1 MVWINNQRPR
11 MVMLRLS
18 FFFVAFLSSIAFAH
32 EIHVSN
38 QYIQIN
44 KQKSHGFQSTV
55 IGTAEINQKW
65 SLGLLANY
73 LERFS
78 FYENRLGALA
88 TYKPSDLFTIEAR
101 FIKAEGGTKIL
112 PEDQYRMTVYHRLS
126 EGLTPFFSYQD
137 STYSIT
143 HLQTVNFGMEIE
155 KIKNFIVIPQLMMGQ
170 ARFKDPIHSREVN
183 SIGLKIIYS
192 VENDYAFFLFG
203 NKGIEASQSITGEAA
218 KTLNT
223 KTGGLG
229 ANYYINSTLKL
240 EGLFDYTDYEELSN
254 QFLTSTVNLTWML

>member
-1 MVWINNQRPR
+1 

-18 FFFVAFLSSIAFAH
+18 LVLMVFLSGIVSAH
-32 EIHVSN
+32 EIQFSN

-44 KQKSHGFQSTV
+44 KQNTQGFQSTL
-55 IGTAEINQKW
+55 IGRAEVNQKW
-65 SLGLLANY
+65 NVGILANY

-78 FYENRLGALA
+78 FYENRLGMLA
-88 TYKPSDLFTIEAR
+88 TYKPNDLFTIEAR

-112 PEDQYRMTVYHRLS
+112 PQDQYRMTVYHRLS

-155 KIKNFIVIPQLMMGQ
+155 KIKHFIVIPQLMMGR
-170 ARFKDPIHSREVN
+170 AKFKDPVNSREVN
-183 SIGLKIIYS
+183 SIGLKIMYS
-192 VENDYAFFLFG
+192 VENNYAFFLFA
-203 NKGIEASQSITGEAA
+203 NKGIEASQSVTGVAA

-223 KTGGLG
+223 KTSGLG
-229 ANYYINSTLKL
+229 ANYYFNPTIKV

-254 QFLTSTVNLTWML
+254 QFLTSTINLTWMF